1 MALDKTIEML
11 KSLQTTDRQQWQM
24 QSECNNLYNT
34 VELKMLPS
42 KQLPLLLVIS
52 FLNDWRQIEQLV
64 KILMFYE
71 KIKMEYKTT
80 VMNLRERIQS
90 STMTT
95 WAINF
100 RKKMVLRQEQS
111 TSE

>member
-1 MALDKTIEML
+1 
-11 KSLQTTDRQQWQM
+11 
-24 QSECNNLYNT
+24 
-34 VELKMLPS
+34 
-42 KQLPLLLVIS
+42 
-52 FLNDWRQIEQLV
+52 
-64 KILMFYE
+64 MFYE